1 MKVNALY
8 LSATQQQDIDI
19 NYSTVDL
26 ERSQITV
33 RHSEIDS
40 QYNTM
45 ESNVETSSLQKLQL
59 IHNNETN
66 TNNETSQASNQTLS
80 PTNSCNVVY
89 AVVDKGLRNPI
100 HNSSTTIQDDANPH
114 QTYAIVDKTRNQD
127 P

>member
-8 LSATQQQDIDI
+8 VSATQQQDIDI

-26 ERSQITV
+26 ERSQMTA
-33 RHSEIDS
+33 RHSEIDN
-40 QYNTM
+40 QYNTV
-45 ESNVETSSLQKLQL
+45 ESNVEIRSLQTLKL
-59 IHNNETN
+59 IHNNEAN

-80 PTNSCNVVY
+80 PTNSCSVVY
-89 AVVDKGLRNPI
+89 AVVDKGLRNSI

-114 QTYAIVDKTRNQD
+114 QTYAIVDKTRHQD